1 MLVWLRRWKVGRKE
15 TEMEEEVISSKVFF
29 IALVV
34 LPSCHGSRAAG
45 AVAVVYSGITV
56 VTLIHER
63 VVGEKMACTN
73 EKIRQKVQTS
83 KKIYSQDNK
92 NHVK

>member
-1 MLVWLRRWKVGRKE
+1 MGRKE

-45 AVAVVYSGITV
+45 AVVYSGITL

-63 VVGEKMACTN
+63 VVGG
-73 EKIRQKVQTS
+73 
-83 KKIYSQDNK
+83 K
-92 NHVK
+92 NGVYK

>member
-1 MLVWLRRWKVGRKE
+1 MGGKE

-34 LPSCHGSRAAG
+34 LPSCHGNRAAG
-45 AVAVVYSGITV
+45 LVAVVYSGISV

-63 VVGEKMACTN
+63 VVGKKMACTN
-73 EKIRQKVQTS
+73 
-83 KKIYSQDNK
+83 
-92 NHVK
+92 

>member
-1 MLVWLRRWKVGRKE
+1 
-15 TEMEEEVISSKVFF
+15 MEEEVISSKVFF

-34 LPSCHGSRAAG
+34 LPSCHGNRAAG
-45 AVAVVYSGITV
+45 AVAVVYSGISV

-63 VVGEKMACTN
+63 VVGGKKMACTN

>member
-1 MLVWLRRWKVGRKE
+1 MGERE

-34 LPSCHGSRAAG
+34 LPSCHGNRAAV
-45 AVAVVYSGITV
+45 AVAVVYSGISV

-63 VVGEKMACTN
+63 VVGFD
-73 EKIRQKVQTS
+73 RRG
-83 KKIYSQDNK
+83 K
-92 NHVK
+92 NGVYK

>member
-1 MLVWLRRWKVGRKE
+1 
-15 TEMEEEVISSKVFF
+15 MEEEVISSKVFF

-34 LPSCHGSRAAG
+34 LPSCHGNRAAG
-45 AVAVVYSGITV
+45 AVAVVYSGISV

-63 VVGEKMACTN
+63 VVGGKKWRVQM
-73 EKIRQKVQTS
+73 KRSDKVQTS

>member
-63 VVGEKMACTN
+63 VVGVKNGVYKWKDQTESTN
-73 EKIRQKVQTS
+73 KQK
-83 KKIYSQDNK
+83 DL
-92 NHVK
+92 

>member
-1 MLVWLRRWKVGRKE
+1 
-15 TEMEEEVISSKVFF
+15 MEEEVISSKVFF

-34 LPSCHGSRAAG
+34 LPSCHGNCAAR
-45 AVAVVYSGITV
+45 AVAVVYSGISV

-63 VVGEKMACTN
+63 VVGGKMASTN

-92 NHVK
+92 KHVK

>member
-1 MLVWLRRWKVGRKE
+1 
-15 TEMEEEVISSKVFF
+15 MEEEVISSKVFF

-45 AVAVVYSGITV
+45 AVAVVYSGITL

-63 VVGEKMACTN
+63 VVGG
-73 EKIRQKVQTS
+73 
-83 KKIYSQDNK
+83 K
-92 NHVK
+92 NGVYK

>member
-34 LPSCHGSRAAG
+34 LSSCHGSRAAG
-45 AVAVVYSGITV
+45 AVAVVYSGITL

-63 VVGEKMACTN
+63 VVGGKNGVYKWKDQTESTN
-73 EKIRQKVQTS
+73 KQK
-83 KKIYSQDNK
+83 DL
-92 NHVK
+92 

>member
-34 LPSCHGSRAAG
+34 LSSCHGSRAAG
-45 AVAVVYSGITV
+45 AVAVVYSGITL

-63 VVGEKMACTN
+63 VVGGGNGVYKWKDQTESTN
-73 EKIRQKVQTS
+73 KQK
-83 KKIYSQDNK
+83 DL
-92 NHVK
+92 